1 MLILRGE
8 ISRQREQRK
17 ENLIN
22 LNLVAERQ
30 RTLQLEKDLNS
41 ILTKWKYGNKPFKNS
56 ADFLKT
62 MGSWINDRINDQEE
76 LDQFLNRKKVKSLKD
91 LE

>member
-22 LNLVAERQ
+22 LNLTTERQ

-41 ILTKWKYGNKPFKNS
+41 ILTK
-56 ADFLKT
+56 
-62 MGSWINDRINDQEE
+62 
-76 LDQFLNRKKVKSLKD
+76 
-91 LE
+91 